1 MRKISSVIMACA
13 MCLSMAVVGTVAPQ
27 VAVQAEET
35 ATVELKEA
43 PTETPRLQKD
53 FGYEWYLIQYSEY
66 TANSENTKSWMEK
79 ITSIKVNDAEPYTK
93 VDNTFLMKEDTFRA
107 NVNMVNIT
115 IGNKEFTKDTNK
127 VVISAEGYKDL
138 VLEVGKDY
146 KTVAIH
152 ANHTG
157 GTATCTK
164 KAVCEFCG
172 EEYGEY
178 ASHNYGDKYESDGT
192 HHWKKCQ
199 NEGCDATTEKEAH
212 TGGTATCT
220 KKAVCEFCGEKYGE
234 YASHNYG
241 DKYESDGTY
250 HWKKCHNEGCDA
262 TTEKE
267 EHKGGEA
274 TTTKRAVCEVCGAE
288 YGDLK
293 QEDPKPADKTT
304 ESKKDDTK
312 PADKT
317 TEGKKDDIKPV
328 ATTTVKNDTKPAEKP
343 DKKIVKA
350 KKVVVNK
357 KNIVLKKGKK
367 VKLKAK
373 LKPANAT
380 EKVTFKSSNKKV
392 AKVTKNGVV
401 KAVKKGKC
409 KITVKTASGKKAVVK
424 VTVK

>member
-1 MRKISSVIMACA
+1 MRKISSFIMACA
-13 MCLSMAVVGTVAPQ
+13 MCLSMTVVGTVAPQ

-35 ATVELKEA
+35 ATAELKEA
-43 PTETPRLQKD
+43 PTETPTLDESLGNYVIKYQ
-53 FGYEWYLIQYSEY
+53 EYS
-66 TANSENTKSWMEK
+66 TNADATRSWIEQ
-79 ITSIKVNDAEPYTK
+79 ITSIKVNGAVYEK
-93 VDNTFLMKEDTFRA
+93 VSSPFSIYDTTYA
-107 NVNMVNIT
+107 YAVNINMVNMT
-115 IGNKEFTKDTNK
+115 LGKVAFTKDTNK

-146 KTVAIH
+146 KKVAIH
-152 ANHTG
+152 TNHTG

-178 ASHNYGDKYESDGT
+178 ASHNYGGKYESDGT

-199 NEGCDATTEKEAH
+199 NEGCDAATEKEA
-212 TGGTATCT
+212 
-220 KKAVCEFCGEKYGE
+220 
-234 YASHNYG
+234 
-241 DKYESDGTY
+241 
-250 HWKKCHNEGCDA
+250 
-262 TTEKE
+262 
-267 EHKGGEA
+267 HKGGEA

-293 QEDPKPADKTT
+293 KEDP
-304 ESKKDDTK
+304 
-312 PADKT
+312 
-317 TEGKKDDIKPV
+317 
-328 ATTTVKNDTKPAEKP
+328 KPAEKP
-343 DKKIVKA
+343 DKKTVKA

-357 KNIVLKKGKK
+357 KRIVLKKDKK
-367 VKLKAK
+367 VKLKVK

>member
-35 ATVELKEA
+35 ATAELKEA
-43 PTETPRLQKD
+43 PTETPTLDKD
-53 FGYEWYLIQYSEY
+53 FGYEWYLIQYPEY

-93 VDNTFLMKEDTFRA
+93 VDNKFLMKEDTFRA
-107 NVNMVNIT
+107 YVNMVNIT

-146 KTVAIH
+146 KKVAIH
-152 ANHTG
+152 TNHTG

-178 ASHNYGDKYESDGT
+178 ASHNYGGKYESDGT

-199 NEGCDATTEKEAH
+199 NEGCDAATEKEA
-212 TGGTATCT
+212 
-220 KKAVCEFCGEKYGE
+220 
-234 YASHNYG
+234 
-241 DKYESDGTY
+241 
-250 HWKKCHNEGCDA
+250 
-262 TTEKE
+262 
-267 EHKGGEA
+267 HKGGEA

-293 QEDPKPADKTT
+293 KEDP
-304 ESKKDDTK
+304 
-312 PADKT
+312 
-317 TEGKKDDIKPV
+317 
-328 ATTTVKNDTKPAEKP
+328 KPAEKP
-343 DKKIVKA
+343 DKKTVKA

-357 KNIVLKKGKK
+357 KRIVLKKDKK
-367 VKLKAK
+367 VKLKVK

>member
-13 MCLSMAVVGTVAPQ
+13 MCLSMAVVGTVALQ

-35 ATVELKEA
+35 ATAELKEA
-43 PTETPRLQKD
+43 PTETPTLEKD
-53 FGYEWYLIQYSEY
+53 FGYEWYLIQYSAY

-93 VDNTFLMKEDTFRA
+93 VDNKFLMKEDTFRA
-107 NVNMVNIT
+107 NVSMVNII
-115 IGNKEFTKDTNK
+115 IGNKEFTKNTNK

-146 KTVAIH
+146 KKVAIH
-152 ANHTG
+152 TNHTG

-178 ASHNYGDKYESDGT
+178 ASHNYGGKYESDGT

-199 NEGCDATTEKEAH
+199 NEGCDAATEKEA
-212 TGGTATCT
+212 
-220 KKAVCEFCGEKYGE
+220 
-234 YASHNYG
+234 
-241 DKYESDGTY
+241 
-250 HWKKCHNEGCDA
+250 
-262 TTEKE
+262 
-267 EHKGGEA
+267 HKGGEA

-293 QEDPKPADKTT
+293 KEDP
-304 ESKKDDTK
+304 
-312 PADKT
+312 
-317 TEGKKDDIKPV
+317 
-328 ATTTVKNDTKPAEKP
+328 KPAEKP
-343 DKKIVKA
+343 DKKTVKA

-357 KNIVLKKGKK
+357 KRIVLKKDKK
-367 VKLKAK
+367 VKLKVK

>member
-1 MRKISSVIMACA
+1 MRKISSFIMACA
-13 MCLSMAVVGTVAPQ
+13 MCLSMTVVGTVAPQ

-35 ATVELKEA
+35 AAVELKKA
-43 PTETPRLQKD
+43 PTTVPAVALDSD
-53 FGYEWYLIQYSEY
+53 FFLGDTIYTLTYSVNEQNWIE
-66 TANSENTKSWMEK
+66 A
-79 ITSIKVNDAEPYTK
+79 ITSVEVNNQVYTK
-93 VDNTFLMKEDTFRA
+93 VSYSWDMGSDKYQPSGSSYNVKIGKQAFTED
-107 NVNMVNIT
+107 V
-115 IGNKEFTKDTNK
+115 NK
-127 VVISAEGYKDL
+127 VVISADGYKGL
-138 VLEVGKDY
+138 VLEVNKDG

-164 KAVCEFCG
+164 KAVCDFCG

-178 ASHNYGDKYESDGT
+178 ASHNYGDKYESDGSY
-192 HHWKKCQ
+192 HWKKCQ
-199 NEGCDATTEKEAH
+199 NEGCDATTEKEA
-212 TGGTATCT
+212 
-220 KKAVCEFCGEKYGE
+220 
-234 YASHNYG
+234 
-241 DKYESDGTY
+241 
-250 HWKKCHNEGCDA
+250 
-262 TTEKE
+262 
-267 EHKGGEA
+267 HKGGEA

-288 YGDLK
+288 YGA
-293 QEDPKPADKTT
+293 PKPADKTT

-312 PADKT
+312 PA
-317 TEGKKDDIKPV
+317 
-328 ATTTVKNDTKPAEKP
+328 EKP
-343 DKKIVKA
+343 DRKTVKA

-357 KNIVLKKGKK
+357 KRIVLKKGKK
-367 VKLKAK
+367 VKLKVK

>member
-35 ATVELKEA
+35 ATAELKEA
-43 PTETPRLQKD
+43 PTETPALEKD

-93 VDNTFLMKEDTFRA
+93 VDNKFLMKEDTFRA
-107 NVNMVNIT
+107 NVSMVNII
-115 IGNKEFTKDTNK
+115 IGNKEFTKNTNK

-146 KTVAIH
+146 KKVAIH
-152 ANHTG
+152 TNHTG

-172 EEYGEY
+172 EEYGEC

-199 NEGCDATTEKEAH
+199 NEGCDSAIEKEA
-212 TGGTATCT
+212 
-220 KKAVCEFCGEKYGE
+220 
-234 YASHNYG
+234 
-241 DKYESDGTY
+241 
-250 HWKKCHNEGCDA
+250 
-262 TTEKE
+262 
-267 EHKGGEA
+267 HKGGEA

-293 QEDPKPADKTT
+293 KEDP
-304 ESKKDDTK
+304 
-312 PADKT
+312 
-317 TEGKKDDIKPV
+317 
-328 ATTTVKNDTKPAEKP
+328 KPAEKP
-343 DKKIVKA
+343 DKKTVKA

-357 KNIVLKKGKK
+357 KRIVLKKGKK

>member
-35 ATVELKEA
+35 ATAELKEA
-43 PTETPRLQKD
+43 PTETPTLEKD
-53 FGYEWYLIQYSEY
+53 FGYEWYLIQYSAY

-93 VDNTFLMKEDTFRA
+93 VDNKFLMKEDTFRA
-107 NVNMVNIT
+107 NVSMVNIT

-152 ANHTG
+152 TKHTG

-192 HHWKKCQ
+192 YHWKKCQ
-199 NEGCDATTEKEAH
+199 NEGCDATTEKEA
-212 TGGTATCT
+212 
-220 KKAVCEFCGEKYGE
+220 
-234 YASHNYG
+234 
-241 DKYESDGTY
+241 
-250 HWKKCHNEGCDA
+250 
-262 TTEKE
+262 
-267 EHKGGEA
+267 HKGGEA

-293 QEDPKPADKTT
+293 KEDP
-304 ESKKDDTK
+304 
-312 PADKT
+312 
-317 TEGKKDDIKPV
+317 
-328 ATTTVKNDTKPAEKP
+328 KPAEKP
-343 DKKIVKA
+343 DKKTVKA

-357 KNIVLKKGKK
+357 KRIVLKKDKK
-367 VKLKAK
+367 VKLKVK

-380 EKVTFKSSNKKV
+380 EKVTFKSTNKKV
-392 AKVTKNGVV
+392 AKVTKKGVV

>member
-1 MRKISSVIMACA
+1 MRKISSFIMACA
-13 MCLSMAVVGTVAPQ
+13 MCLSMTVVGTVAPQ

-35 ATVELKEA
+35 AAAELKEA
-43 PTETPRLQKD
+43 PTETPTLDESLGNYVIKYQ
-53 FGYEWYLIQYSEY
+53 EYS
-66 TANSENTKSWMEK
+66 TNADATRSWIEQ
-79 ITSIKVNDAEPYTK
+79 ITSIKVNGAVYEK
-93 VDNTFLMKEDTFRA
+93 VSSPFSIYDTTYA
-107 NVNMVNIT
+107 YAVNINMVNMT
-115 IGNKEFTKDTNK
+115 LGKVAFTKDTNK

-146 KTVAIH
+146 KKVAIH
-152 ANHTG
+152 TKHTG

-199 NEGCDATTEKEAH
+199 NEGCDATTEKE
-212 TGGTATCT
+212 
-220 KKAVCEFCGEKYGE
+220 
-234 YASHNYG
+234 
-241 DKYESDGTY
+241 
-250 HWKKCHNEGCDA
+250 
-262 TTEKE
+262 

-293 QEDPKPADKTT
+293 KEDP
-304 ESKKDDTK
+304 
-312 PADKT
+312 
-317 TEGKKDDIKPV
+317 
-328 ATTTVKNDTKPAEKP
+328 KPAEKP
-343 DKKIVKA
+343 DKKTVKA

-357 KNIVLKKGKK
+357 KRIVLKKGKK

>member
-1 MRKISSVIMACA
+1 MRKISSFIMACA
-13 MCLSMAVVGTVAPQ
+13 MCLSMTVVGTVAPQ

-93 VDNTFLMKEDTFRA
+93 VDNKFLMKEDTFRA
-107 NVNMVNIT
+107 NVSMVNII
-115 IGNKEFTKDTNK
+115 IGNKEFTKNTNK

-146 KTVAIH
+146 KKVAIH
-152 ANHTG
+152 TNHTG

-178 ASHNYGDKYESDGT
+178 ASHNYGGKYESDGT

-199 NEGCDATTEKEAH
+199 NEGCDAATEKEA
-212 TGGTATCT
+212 
-220 KKAVCEFCGEKYGE
+220 
-234 YASHNYG
+234 
-241 DKYESDGTY
+241 
-250 HWKKCHNEGCDA
+250 
-262 TTEKE
+262 
-267 EHKGGEA
+267 HKGGEA

-293 QEDPKPADKTT
+293 KEDP
-304 ESKKDDTK
+304 
-312 PADKT
+312 
-317 TEGKKDDIKPV
+317 
-328 ATTTVKNDTKPAEKP
+328 KPAEKP
-343 DKKIVKA
+343 DKKTVKA

-357 KNIVLKKGKK
+357 KRIVLKKDKK
-367 VKLKAK
+367 VKLKVK

>member
-1 MRKISSVIMACA
+1 MRKISSFIMACA
-13 MCLSMAVVGTVAPQ
+13 MCLSMTVVGTVAPQ

-43 PTETPRLQKD
+43 PTETPTLEKD
-53 FGYEWYLIQYSEY
+53 FGYEWYLIQYSAY

-93 VDNTFLMKEDTFRA
+93 VDNKFLMKEDTFRA
-107 NVNMVNIT
+107 NVSMVNII
-115 IGNKEFTKDTNK
+115 IGNKEFTKNTNK
-127 VVISAEGYKDL
+127 VVISADGYKDL

-146 KTVAIH
+146 KKVAIH
-152 ANHTG
+152 TNHTG

-172 EEYGEY
+172 EEYGE
-178 ASHNYGDKYESDGT
+178 
-192 HHWKKCQ
+192 C
-199 NEGCDATTEKEAH
+199 
-212 TGGTATCT
+212 
-220 KKAVCEFCGEKYGE
+220 
-234 YASHNYG
+234 ASHNYG

-250 HWKKCHNEGCDA
+250 HWKKCQNEGCDA

-267 EHKGGEA
+267 AHKGGEA

-293 QEDPKPADKTT
+293 KEDP
-304 ESKKDDTK
+304 
-312 PADKT
+312 
-317 TEGKKDDIKPV
+317 
-328 ATTTVKNDTKPAEKP
+328 KPAEKP
-343 DKKIVKA
+343 DKKTVKA

-357 KNIVLKKGKK
+357 KRIVLKKDKK
-367 VKLKAK
+367 VKLKVK

>member
-35 ATVELKEA
+35 ATAELKEA
-43 PTETPRLQKD
+43 PTETPTLEKD
-53 FGYEWYLIQYSEY
+53 FGYEWYLIQYSAY

-93 VDNTFLMKEDTFRA
+93 VDNKFLMKEDTFRA
-107 NVNMVNIT
+107 NVSMVNII
-115 IGNKEFTKDTNK
+115 IGNKEFTKNTNK

-146 KTVAIH
+146 KKVAIH
-152 ANHTG
+152 TNHTG

-178 ASHNYGDKYESDGT
+178 ASHNYGGKYESDGT

-199 NEGCDATTEKEAH
+199 NEGCDAATEKEA
-212 TGGTATCT
+212 
-220 KKAVCEFCGEKYGE
+220 
-234 YASHNYG
+234 
-241 DKYESDGTY
+241 
-250 HWKKCHNEGCDA
+250 
-262 TTEKE
+262 
-267 EHKGGEA
+267 HKGGEA

-293 QEDPKPADKTT
+293 KEDP
-304 ESKKDDTK
+304 
-312 PADKT
+312 
-317 TEGKKDDIKPV
+317 
-328 ATTTVKNDTKPAEKP
+328 KPAEKP
-343 DKKIVKA
+343 DKKTVKA

-357 KNIVLKKGKK
+357 KRIVLKKDKK
-367 VKLKAK
+367 VKLKVK

-392 AKVTKNGVV
+392 AKVTKKGVV

>member
-1 MRKISSVIMACA
+1 MRKISSFIMACA
-13 MCLSMAVVGTVAPQ
+13 MCLSMTVVGTVAPQ

-35 ATVELKEA
+35 AAVELKEA
-43 PTETPRLQKD
+43 PTTVPAVALDSD
-53 FGYEWYLIQYSEY
+53 FFLGDTIYTLTYSVNEQNWIE
-66 TANSENTKSWMEK
+66 A
-79 ITSIKVNDAEPYTK
+79 ITSVEVNNQVYTK
-93 VDNTFLMKEDTFRA
+93 VSYSWDMGSDKYQPSGSSYNVKIGKLAFTED
-107 NVNMVNIT
+107 V
-115 IGNKEFTKDTNK
+115 NK
-127 VVISAEGYKDL
+127 VVISADGYKGL
-138 VLEVGKDY
+138 VLEVNKDG

-164 KAVCEFCG
+164 KAVCDFCG

-178 ASHNYGDKYESDGT
+178 ASHNYGDKYESDGSY
-192 HHWKKCQ
+192 HWKKCQ
-199 NEGCDATTEKEAH
+199 NEGCDATTEKEA
-212 TGGTATCT
+212 
-220 KKAVCEFCGEKYGE
+220 
-234 YASHNYG
+234 
-241 DKYESDGTY
+241 
-250 HWKKCHNEGCDA
+250 
-262 TTEKE
+262 
-267 EHKGGEA
+267 HKGGEA

-288 YGDLK
+288 YGA
-293 QEDPKPADKTT
+293 PKPADKTT

-312 PADKT
+312 PA
-317 TEGKKDDIKPV
+317 
-328 ATTTVKNDTKPAEKP
+328 EKP
-343 DKKIVKA
+343 DRKTVKA

-357 KNIVLKKGKK
+357 KRIVLKKGKK
-367 VKLKAK
+367 VKLKVK

>member
-1 MRKISSVIMACA
+1 MRKISSFIMACA
-13 MCLSMAVVGTVAPQ
+13 MCLSMTVVGTVAPQ

-43 PTETPRLQKD
+43 PTTVPAVALD
-53 FGYEWYLIQYSEY
+53 SDLYSGDTIY
-66 TANSENTKSWMEK
+66 TLTYSVNEQNWIEA
-79 ITSIKVNDAEPYTK
+79 ITSVEVNNQVYTK
-93 VDNTFLMKEDTFRA
+93 VSYSWDMGSNKYQPSGSSY
-107 NVNMVNIT
+107 NVK
-115 IGNKEFTKDTNK
+115 IGKQAFTVDVNK
-127 VVISAEGYKDL
+127 VVISAQGYKKL
-138 VLEVGKDY
+138 ILEVNKNG

-152 ANHTG
+152 TKHTG

-172 EEYGEY
+172 EEYG
-178 ASHNYGDKYESDGT
+178 
-192 HHWKKCQ
+192 
-199 NEGCDATTEKEAH
+199 
-212 TGGTATCT
+212 
-220 KKAVCEFCGEKYGE
+220 
-234 YASHNYG
+234 
-241 DKYESDGTY
+241 
-250 HWKKCHNEGCDA
+250 
-262 TTEKE
+262 
-267 EHKGGEA
+267 
-274 TTTKRAVCEVCGAE
+274 
-288 YGDLK
+288 DLK
-293 QEDPKPADKTT
+293 KEDPKPADKTT

-312 PADKT
+312 PA
-317 TEGKKDDIKPV
+317 
-328 ATTTVKNDTKPAEKP
+328 EKP
-343 DKKIVKA
+343 DKKTVKA

-357 KNIVLKKGKK
+357 KRIVLKKGKK

>member
-1 MRKISSVIMACA
+1 MRKISSFIMACA
-13 MCLSMAVVGTVAPQ
+13 MCLSMTVVGTVAPQ

-35 ATVELKEA
+35 AAVELKEA
-43 PTETPRLQKD
+43 PTETPTLQKD
-53 FGYEWYLIQYSEY
+53 LGYEWYFIQYSEY
-66 TANSENTKSWMEK
+66 TANSENTESWMEK

-93 VDNTFLMKEDTFRA
+93 VDNTFFMKEDTFRA

-152 ANHTG
+152 TKHTG

-164 KAVCEFCG
+164 KAVCDFCG
-172 EEYGEY
+172 EEYGEC
-178 ASHNYGDKYESDGT
+178 ASHNYGDEYESDGT
-192 HHWKKCQ
+192 YHWKKCQ
-199 NEGCDATTEKEAH
+199 NEGCDATTEKEA
-212 TGGTATCT
+212 
-220 KKAVCEFCGEKYGE
+220 
-234 YASHNYG
+234 
-241 DKYESDGTY
+241 
-250 HWKKCHNEGCDA
+250 
-262 TTEKE
+262 
-267 EHKGGEA
+267 HKGGEA

-288 YGDLK
+288 YGGLK

-304 ESKKDDTK
+304 E
-312 PADKT
+312 
-317 TEGKKDDIKPV
+317 GKKD
-328 ATTTVKNDTKPAEKP
+328 DTKPAEKP
-343 DKKIVKA
+343 DKKTVKA

-357 KNIVLKKGKK
+357 KRIVLKKGKK

-380 EKVTFKSSNKKV
+380 EKVTFKSTNKKV

>member
-1 MRKISSVIMACA
+1 MRKISSFIMACA
-13 MCLSMAVVGTVAPQ
+13 MCLSMTVVGTVAPQ

-35 ATVELKEA
+35 AAVELKEA
-43 PTETPRLQKD
+43 PTETPKLEKD

-66 TANSENTKSWMEK
+66 TANSENTESWMEK

-93 VDNTFLMKEDTFRA
+93 VDNKFLMKEDTFRA
-107 NVNMVNIT
+107 NVSMVNIT

-152 ANHTG
+152 TKHTG
-157 GTATCTK
+157 GTATC
-164 KAVCEFCG
+164 
-172 EEYGEY
+172 
-178 ASHNYGDKYESDGT
+178 
-192 HHWKKCQ
+192 
-199 NEGCDATTEKEAH
+199 
-212 TGGTATCT
+212 
-220 KKAVCEFCGEKYGE
+220 
-234 YASHNYG
+234 
-241 DKYESDGTY
+241 
-250 HWKKCHNEGCDA
+250 
-262 TTEKE
+262 
-267 EHKGGEA
+267 
-274 TTTKRAVCEVCGAE
+274 TKRAVCEVCGAE
-288 YGDLK
+288 YGGLK

-304 ESKKDDTK
+304 EDKKD
-312 PADKT
+312 
-317 TEGKKDDIKPV
+317 
-328 ATTTVKNDTKPAEKP
+328 DTKPAEKP
-343 DKKIVKA
+343 DKKTVKA

-357 KNIVLKKGKK
+357 KCIVLKKGKK

-392 AKVTKNGVV
+392 AKVTKKGVV

>member
-1 MRKISSVIMACA
+1 MRKISSFIMACA
-13 MCLSMAVVGTVAPQ
+13 MCLSMTVVGTVAPQ

-35 ATVELKEA
+35 AAAELKEA
-43 PTETPRLQKD
+43 PTETPTLEKD
-53 FGYEWYLIQYSEY
+53 FGYEWYLIQYSAY

-93 VDNTFLMKEDTFRA
+93 VDNKFLMKEDTFRA
-107 NVNMVNIT
+107 NVSMVNII
-115 IGNKEFTKDTNK
+115 IGNKEFTKNTNK

-146 KTVAIH
+146 KKVAIH
-152 ANHTG
+152 TKHTG

-172 EEYGEY
+172 AEYGE
-178 ASHNYGDKYESDGT
+178 
-192 HHWKKCQ
+192 C
-199 NEGCDATTEKEAH
+199 
-212 TGGTATCT
+212 
-220 KKAVCEFCGEKYGE
+220 
-234 YASHNYG
+234 ASHNYG

-250 HWKKCHNEGCDA
+250 HWKKCQNEGCDSA
-262 TTEKE
+262 IEKE
-267 EHKGGEA
+267 AHKGGEA

-293 QEDPKPADKTT
+293 KEDP
-304 ESKKDDTK
+304 
-312 PADKT
+312 
-317 TEGKKDDIKPV
+317 
-328 ATTTVKNDTKPAEKP
+328 KPAEKP
-343 DKKIVKA
+343 DKKTVKA

-357 KNIVLKKGKK
+357 KRIVLKKGKK

-401 KAVKKGKC
+401 KAVKK
-409 KITVKTASGKKAVVK
+409 VVTRK
-424 VTVK
+424 

>member
-1 MRKISSVIMACA
+1 MRKISSFIMACA
-13 MCLSMAVVGTVAPQ
+13 MCLSMTVVGTVAPQ
-27 VAVQAEET
+27 VAVQAEE
-35 ATVELKEA
+35 AAAVELKEA
-43 PTETPRLQKD
+43 PTTVPAVALDSD
-53 FGYEWYLIQYSEY
+53 FFSGDTIYTLTYSVNEQNWIE
-66 TANSENTKSWMEK
+66 A
-79 ITSIKVNDAEPYTK
+79 ITSVEVNNQVYTK
-93 VDNTFLMKEDTFRA
+93 VSYSWDMGSDKYQPSGSSYNVKIGKQAFTED
-107 NVNMVNIT
+107 V
-115 IGNKEFTKDTNK
+115 NK
-127 VVISAEGYKDL
+127 VVISADGYKDL
-138 VLEVGKDY
+138 VLEVNKDGKA
-146 KTVAIH
+146 VAIH
-152 ANHTG
+152 TNHTG

-164 KAVCEFCG
+164 KAVCKFCG

-212 TGGTATCT
+212 TGGKATCT
-220 KKAVCEFCGEKYGE
+220 KKAVCKFCGAEYGE

-250 HWKKCHNEGCDA
+250 HWKKCQNIGCDA
-262 TTEKE
+262 TTEKK

-304 ESKKDDTK
+304 E
-312 PADKT
+312 
-317 TEGKKDDIKPV
+317 GKKD
-328 ATTTVKNDTKPAEKP
+328 DTKPAEKP
-343 DKKIVKA
+343 DKKTVKA

-357 KNIVLKKGKK
+357 KRIVLKKGKK

>member
-1 MRKISSVIMACA
+1 MRKISSFIMACA
-13 MCLSMAVVGTVAPQ
+13 MCLSMTVVGTVAPQ

-178 ASHNYGDKYESDGT
+178 ASHNYGDKYE
-192 HHWKKCQ
+192 
-199 NEGCDATTEKEAH
+199 
-212 TGGTATCT
+212 
-220 KKAVCEFCGEKYGE
+220 F
-234 YASHNYG
+234 
-241 DKYESDGTY
+241 DGTY
-250 HWKKCHNEGCDA
+250 HWKKCQNEGCDA

-274 TTTKRAVCEVCGAE
+274 TTTKRKVCEVCGAE

-293 QEDPKPADKTT
+293 KEDPKPADKTT
-304 ESKKDDTK
+304 EDKKDDTK
-312 PADKT
+312 PA
-317 TEGKKDDIKPV
+317 

-343 DKKIVKA
+343 DKETVKA

-357 KNIVLKKGKK
+357 KSIVLKKGKK

-392 AKVTKNGVV
+392 AKVTKKGVV

>member
-1 MRKISSVIMACA
+1 MACA
-13 MCLSMAVVGTVAPQ
+13 MCLSMTVVGTVAPQ

-35 ATVELKEA
+35 AAVELKEA
-43 PTETPRLQKD
+43 PTETPKLEKD

-66 TANSENTKSWMEK
+66 TANSENTESWMEK

-93 VDNTFLMKEDTFRA
+93 VDNKFLMKEDTFRA
-107 NVNMVNIT
+107 NVSMVNIT

-152 ANHTG
+152 TKHTG

-178 ASHNYGDKYESDGT
+178 ASHNYGGKYESDGT

-199 NEGCDATTEKEAH
+199 NEGCDAATEKEA
-212 TGGTATCT
+212 
-220 KKAVCEFCGEKYGE
+220 
-234 YASHNYG
+234 
-241 DKYESDGTY
+241 
-250 HWKKCHNEGCDA
+250 
-262 TTEKE
+262 
-267 EHKGGEA
+267 HKGGEA

-293 QEDPKPADKTT
+293 KEDP
-304 ESKKDDTK
+304 
-312 PADKT
+312 
-317 TEGKKDDIKPV
+317 
-328 ATTTVKNDTKPAEKP
+328 KPAEKP
-343 DKKIVKA
+343 DKKTVKA

-357 KNIVLKKGKK
+357 KRIVLKKGKK

-392 AKVTKNGVV
+392 AKVTKKGVV

>member
-1 MRKISSVIMACA
+1 MRKISSFIMACA
-13 MCLSMAVVGTVAPQ
+13 MCLSMTVVGTVAPQ

-35 ATVELKEA
+35 AAVELREA
-43 PTETPRLQKD
+43 PTETPTLEKD

-93 VDNTFLMKEDTFRA
+93 VDNKFLMKEDTFRA
-107 NVNMVNIT
+107 NVSMVNIT

-146 KTVAIH
+146 KKVAIH
-152 ANHTG
+152 TKHTG

-178 ASHNYGDKYESDGT
+178 ASHNYGGKYESDGT

-199 NEGCDATTEKEAH
+199 NEGCDAATEKEA
-212 TGGTATCT
+212 
-220 KKAVCEFCGEKYGE
+220 
-234 YASHNYG
+234 
-241 DKYESDGTY
+241 
-250 HWKKCHNEGCDA
+250 
-262 TTEKE
+262 
-267 EHKGGEA
+267 HKGGEA

-293 QEDPKPADKTT
+293 KEDP
-304 ESKKDDTK
+304 
-312 PADKT
+312 
-317 TEGKKDDIKPV
+317 
-328 ATTTVKNDTKPAEKP
+328 KPAEKP
-343 DKKIVKA
+343 DKKTVKA

-357 KNIVLKKGKK
+357 KRIVLKKDKK
-367 VKLKAK
+367 VKLKVK

>member
-1 MRKISSVIMACA
+1 MRKISSFIMACA
-13 MCLSMAVVGTVAPQ
+13 MCLSMTVVGTVAPQ

-35 ATVELKEA
+35 AAVELKEA
-43 PTETPRLQKD
+43 PTETPTLEKD

-66 TANSENTKSWMEK
+66 TANSENTESWMEK

-93 VDNTFLMKEDTFRA
+93 VDNKFLMKEDTFRA
-107 NVNMVNIT
+107 NVSMVNIT

-146 KTVAIH
+146 KKVAIH
-152 ANHTG
+152 TKHTG

-172 EEYGEY
+172 EEYGEC

-199 NEGCDATTEKEAH
+199 NEGCDAATEKEA
-212 TGGTATCT
+212 
-220 KKAVCEFCGEKYGE
+220 
-234 YASHNYG
+234 
-241 DKYESDGTY
+241 
-250 HWKKCHNEGCDA
+250 
-262 TTEKE
+262 
-267 EHKGGEA
+267 HKGGEA

-293 QEDPKPADKTT
+293 KEDP
-304 ESKKDDTK
+304 
-312 PADKT
+312 
-317 TEGKKDDIKPV
+317 
-328 ATTTVKNDTKPAEKP
+328 KPAEKP
-343 DKKIVKA
+343 DKKTVKA

-357 KNIVLKKGKK
+357 KRIVLKKGKK

>member
-35 ATVELKEA
+35 AAVELKEA
-43 PTETPRLQKD
+43 PTETPTLEKD
-53 FGYEWYLIQYSEY
+53 FGYEWYLIQYSAY

-93 VDNTFLMKEDTFRA
+93 VDNKFLMKEDTFRA
-107 NVNMVNIT
+107 NVSMVNII
-115 IGNKEFTKDTNK
+115 IGNKEFTKNTNK

-146 KTVAIH
+146 KKVAIH
-152 ANHTG
+152 TNHTG

-178 ASHNYGDKYESDGT
+178 ASHNYGGKYESDGT

-199 NEGCDATTEKEAH
+199 NEGCDAATEKEA
-212 TGGTATCT
+212 
-220 KKAVCEFCGEKYGE
+220 
-234 YASHNYG
+234 
-241 DKYESDGTY
+241 
-250 HWKKCHNEGCDA
+250 
-262 TTEKE
+262 
-267 EHKGGEA
+267 HKGGEA

-293 QEDPKPADKTT
+293 KEDP
-304 ESKKDDTK
+304 
-312 PADKT
+312 
-317 TEGKKDDIKPV
+317 
-328 ATTTVKNDTKPAEKP
+328 KPAEKP
-343 DKKIVKA
+343 DKKTVKA

-357 KNIVLKKGKK
+357 KRIVLKKDKK
-367 VKLKAK
+367 VKLKVK

>member
-1 MRKISSVIMACA
+1 MRKISSFIMACA
-13 MCLSMAVVGTVAPQ
+13 MCLSMTVVGTVAPQ

-43 PTETPRLQKD
+43 PTTVPAVALD
-53 FGYEWYLIQYSEY
+53 SDLYSGDTIY
-66 TANSENTKSWMEK
+66 TLTYSVNEQNWIEA
-79 ITSIKVNDAEPYTK
+79 ITSVEVNNQVYTK
-93 VDNTFLMKEDTFRA
+93 VSYSWDMGSNKYQPSGSSY
-107 NVNMVNIT
+107 NVK
-115 IGNKEFTKDTNK
+115 IGKQAFTVDVNK
-127 VVISAEGYKDL
+127 VVISAQGYKKL
-138 VLEVGKDY
+138 ILEVNKNG

-152 ANHTG
+152 TKHTG

-172 EEYGEY
+172 EEYG
-178 ASHNYGDKYESDGT
+178 
-192 HHWKKCQ
+192 
-199 NEGCDATTEKEAH
+199 
-212 TGGTATCT
+212 
-220 KKAVCEFCGEKYGE
+220 
-234 YASHNYG
+234 
-241 DKYESDGTY
+241 
-250 HWKKCHNEGCDA
+250 
-262 TTEKE
+262 
-267 EHKGGEA
+267 
-274 TTTKRAVCEVCGAE
+274 
-288 YGDLK
+288 DLK
-293 QEDPKPADKTT
+293 KEDSKPADKTT

-312 PADKT
+312 PA
-317 TEGKKDDIKPV
+317 
-328 ATTTVKNDTKPAEKP
+328 EKP
-343 DKKIVKA
+343 DKKTVKA

-357 KNIVLKKGKK
+357 KRIVLKKGKK

>member
-35 ATVELKEA
+35 AAVELKEA
-43 PTETPRLQKD
+43 PKETPTLDKD
-53 FGYEWYLIQYSEY
+53 FGYEWYLIQYPEY

-93 VDNTFLMKEDTFRA
+93 VDNKFLMKEDTFRA
-107 NVNMVNIT
+107 NVSMVNII
-115 IGNKEFTKDTNK
+115 IGNKEFTKNTNK

-146 KTVAIH
+146 KKVAIH
-152 ANHTG
+152 TNHTG

-178 ASHNYGDKYESDGT
+178 ASHNYGGKYESDGT

-199 NEGCDATTEKEAH
+199 NEGCDAATEKEA
-212 TGGTATCT
+212 
-220 KKAVCEFCGEKYGE
+220 
-234 YASHNYG
+234 
-241 DKYESDGTY
+241 
-250 HWKKCHNEGCDA
+250 
-262 TTEKE
+262 
-267 EHKGGEA
+267 HKGGEA

-293 QEDPKPADKTT
+293 KEDP
-304 ESKKDDTK
+304 
-312 PADKT
+312 
-317 TEGKKDDIKPV
+317 
-328 ATTTVKNDTKPAEKP
+328 KPAEKP
-343 DKKIVKA
+343 DKKTVKA

-357 KNIVLKKGKK
+357 KRIVLKKGKK
-367 VKLKAK
+367 VKLKVK

-392 AKVTKNGVV
+392 AKVTKKGVV

>member
-35 ATVELKEA
+35 ATAELKEA
-43 PTETPRLQKD
+43 PTETPALEKD
-53 FGYEWYLIQYSEY
+53 FGYEWYLIQYSAY

-93 VDNTFLMKEDTFRA
+93 VDNKFLMKEDTFRA
-107 NVNMVNIT
+107 NVSMVNIT

-146 KTVAIH
+146 KKVAIH
-152 ANHTG
+152 TKHTG

-172 EEYGEY
+172 EEYGEC

-199 NEGCDATTEKEAH
+199 NEGCDSATEKEA
-212 TGGTATCT
+212 
-220 KKAVCEFCGEKYGE
+220 
-234 YASHNYG
+234 
-241 DKYESDGTY
+241 
-250 HWKKCHNEGCDA
+250 
-262 TTEKE
+262 
-267 EHKGGEA
+267 HKGGEA

-293 QEDPKPADKTT
+293 KEDP
-304 ESKKDDTK
+304 
-312 PADKT
+312 
-317 TEGKKDDIKPV
+317 
-328 ATTTVKNDTKPAEKP
+328 KPAEKP
-343 DKKIVKA
+343 DKKTVKA

-357 KNIVLKKGKK
+357 KRIVLKKDKK
-367 VKLKAK
+367 VKLKVK

>member
-1 MRKISSVIMACA
+1 MRKISSFIMACA
-13 MCLSMAVVGTVAPQ
+13 MCLSMTVVGTVAPQ

-35 ATVELKEA
+35 AAAELKEA
-43 PTETPRLQKD
+43 PTETPTLDESLGNYVIKYQ
-53 FGYEWYLIQYSEY
+53 EYS
-66 TANSENTKSWMEK
+66 TNADATRSWIEQ
-79 ITSIKVNDAEPYTK
+79 ITSIKVNGAVYEK
-93 VDNTFLMKEDTFRA
+93 VSSPFSIYDTTYA
-107 NVNMVNIT
+107 YAVNINMVNMT
-115 IGNKEFTKDTNK
+115 LGKVAFTKDTNK

-146 KTVAIH
+146 KKVAIH
-152 ANHTG
+152 TKHTG

-178 ASHNYGDKYESDGT
+178 ASHNYGDKYEFDGT

-199 NEGCDATTEKEAH
+199 
-212 TGGTATCT
+212 
-220 KKAVCEFCGEKYGE
+220 
-234 YASHNYG
+234 
-241 DKYESDGTY
+241 
-250 HWKKCHNEGCDA
+250 NEGCDA

-293 QEDPKPADKTT
+293 KEDP
-304 ESKKDDTK
+304 
-312 PADKT
+312 
-317 TEGKKDDIKPV
+317 
-328 ATTTVKNDTKPAEKP
+328 KPAEKP
-343 DKKIVKA
+343 DKKTVKA

-357 KNIVLKKGKK
+357 KRIVLKKGKK

>member
-35 ATVELKEA
+35 ATAELKEA
-43 PTETPRLQKD
+43 PTETPTLEKD
-53 FGYEWYLIQYSEY
+53 FGYEWYLIQYSAY

-93 VDNTFLMKEDTFRA
+93 VDNKFLMKEDTFRA
-107 NVNMVNIT
+107 NVSMVNII
-115 IGNKEFTKDTNK
+115 IGNKEFTKNTNK

-146 KTVAIH
+146 KKVAIH
-152 ANHTG
+152 TNHTG

-164 KAVCEFCG
+164 KAVCEFYG

-178 ASHNYGDKYESDGT
+178 ASHNYGGKYESDGT

-199 NEGCDATTEKEAH
+199 NEGCDAATEKEA
-212 TGGTATCT
+212 
-220 KKAVCEFCGEKYGE
+220 
-234 YASHNYG
+234 
-241 DKYESDGTY
+241 
-250 HWKKCHNEGCDA
+250 
-262 TTEKE
+262 
-267 EHKGGEA
+267 HKGGEA

-293 QEDPKPADKTT
+293 KEDP
-304 ESKKDDTK
+304 
-312 PADKT
+312 
-317 TEGKKDDIKPV
+317 
-328 ATTTVKNDTKPAEKP
+328 KPAEKP
-343 DKKIVKA
+343 DKKTVKA

-357 KNIVLKKGKK
+357 KRIVLKKGKK
-367 VKLKAK
+367 VKLKVK

>member
-1 MRKISSVIMACA
+1 MRKISSFIMVCA
-13 MCLSMAVVGTVAPQ
+13 MCLSMTVVGTVAPQ
-27 VAVQAEET
+27 VAVQAEE
-35 ATVELKEA
+35 AAAVELKEA
-43 PTETPRLQKD
+43 PTSVPAVALDSD
-53 FGYEWYLIQYSEY
+53 FFSGDTIYTLTYSVNEQNWIE
-66 TANSENTKSWMEK
+66 A
-79 ITSIKVNDAEPYTK
+79 ITSVEVNNQVYTK
-93 VDNTFLMKEDTFRA
+93 VSYSWDMGSNKYQPSGSSYNVKIGKQAFTED
-107 NVNMVNIT
+107 V
-115 IGNKEFTKDTNK
+115 NK
-127 VVISAEGYKDL
+127 VVISADGYKDL
-138 VLEVGKDY
+138 VLEVNKNG

-152 ANHTG
+152 TKHTG

-164 KAVCEFCG
+164 KAVCKFCG
-172 EEYGEY
+172 EE
-178 ASHNYGDKYESDGT
+178 
-192 HHWKKCQ
+192 
-199 NEGCDATTEKEAH
+199 
-212 TGGTATCT
+212 
-220 KKAVCEFCGEKYGE
+220 YGE

-293 QEDPKPADKTT
+293 KEDPKPADKTTEGKKEDTKPADKTT

-312 PADKT
+312 PA
-317 TEGKKDDIKPV
+317 
-328 ATTTVKNDTKPAEKP
+328 EKP
-343 DKKIVKA
+343 DKKTVKA

-357 KNIVLKKGKK
+357 KRIVLKKGKK

>member
-35 ATVELKEA
+35 ATAELKEA
-43 PTETPRLQKD
+43 PTETPTLEKD
-53 FGYEWYLIQYSEY
+53 FGYEWYLIQYSAY

-93 VDNTFLMKEDTFRA
+93 VDNKFLMKEDTFRA
-107 NVNMVNIT
+107 NVSMVNII
-115 IGNKEFTKDTNK
+115 IGNKEFTKNTNK
-127 VVISAEGYKDL
+127 VVISAEGCKDL

-146 KTVAIH
+146 KKVAIH
-152 ANHTG
+152 TNHTG

-178 ASHNYGDKYESDGT
+178 ASHNYGGKYESDGT

-199 NEGCDATTEKEAH
+199 NEGCDAATEKEA
-212 TGGTATCT
+212 
-220 KKAVCEFCGEKYGE
+220 
-234 YASHNYG
+234 
-241 DKYESDGTY
+241 
-250 HWKKCHNEGCDA
+250 
-262 TTEKE
+262 
-267 EHKGGEA
+267 HKGGEA

-293 QEDPKPADKTT
+293 KEDP
-304 ESKKDDTK
+304 
-312 PADKT
+312 
-317 TEGKKDDIKPV
+317 
-328 ATTTVKNDTKPAEKP
+328 KPAEKP
-343 DKKIVKA
+343 DKKTVKA

-357 KNIVLKKGKK
+357 KRIVLKKDKK
-367 VKLKAK
+367 VKLKVK

>member
-1 MRKISSVIMACA
+1 MACA
-13 MCLSMAVVGTVAPQ
+13 MCLSMTVVGTVAPQ

-35 ATVELKEA
+35 AAVELKEA
-43 PTETPRLQKD
+43 PTETPTLDESLGNYVIKYQ
-53 FGYEWYLIQYSEY
+53 EYS
-66 TANSENTKSWMEK
+66 TNADATRSWIEQ
-79 ITSIKVNDAEPYTK
+79 ITSIKVNGAVYEK
-93 VDNTFLMKEDTFRA
+93 VSSPFSIYGTTYAYAVNI
-107 NVNMVNIT
+107 NMVNMT
-115 IGNKEFTKDTNK
+115 LGKVAFTKDTNK

-146 KTVAIH
+146 KKIAIH
-152 ANHTG
+152 TKHTG
-157 GTATCTK
+157 GIATCTK

-172 EEYGEY
+172 EKYGEC
-178 ASHNYGDKYESDGT
+178 ASHNYGGKYESDGT

-199 NEGCDATTEKEAH
+199 NEGCDAATEKEA
-212 TGGTATCT
+212 
-220 KKAVCEFCGEKYGE
+220 
-234 YASHNYG
+234 
-241 DKYESDGTY
+241 
-250 HWKKCHNEGCDA
+250 
-262 TTEKE
+262 
-267 EHKGGEA
+267 HKGGEA

-293 QEDPKPADKTT
+293 KEDPKPADKTT

-312 PADKT
+312 PA
-317 TEGKKDDIKPV
+317 ER
-328 ATTTVKNDTKPAEKP
+328 P
-343 DKKIVKA
+343 DKKTVKA
-350 KKVVVNK
+350 KKVVVK
-357 KNIVLKKGKK
+357 KKRIVLKKGKK

>member
-43 PTETPRLQKD
+43 PTETPTLDKD

-93 VDNTFLMKEDTFRA
+93 VDNKFLMKEDTFRA
-107 NVNMVNIT
+107 NVSMVNIT

-146 KTVAIH
+146 KKVAIH
-152 ANHTG
+152 TKHTG

-172 EEYGEY
+172 AEYGEC

-199 NEGCDATTEKEAH
+199 NEGCDSAIEKEA
-212 TGGTATCT
+212 
-220 KKAVCEFCGEKYGE
+220 
-234 YASHNYG
+234 
-241 DKYESDGTY
+241 
-250 HWKKCHNEGCDA
+250 
-262 TTEKE
+262 
-267 EHKGGEA
+267 HKGGEA

-293 QEDPKPADKTT
+293 KEDP
-304 ESKKDDTK
+304 
-312 PADKT
+312 
-317 TEGKKDDIKPV
+317 
-328 ATTTVKNDTKPAEKP
+328 KPAEKP
-343 DKKIVKA
+343 DKKTVKA

-357 KNIVLKKGKK
+357 KRIVLKKGKK

>member
-43 PTETPRLQKD
+43 PTETPTLEKD
-53 FGYEWYLIQYSEY
+53 FGYEWYLIQYSAY

-93 VDNTFLMKEDTFRA
+93 VDNKFLMKEDTFRA
-107 NVNMVNIT
+107 NVSMVNII
-115 IGNKEFTKDTNK
+115 IGNKEFTKNTNK

-146 KTVAIH
+146 KKVAIH
-152 ANHTG
+152 TNHTG

-178 ASHNYGDKYESDGT
+178 ASHNYGGKYESDGT

-199 NEGCDATTEKEAH
+199 NEGCDAATEKEA
-212 TGGTATCT
+212 
-220 KKAVCEFCGEKYGE
+220 
-234 YASHNYG
+234 
-241 DKYESDGTY
+241 
-250 HWKKCHNEGCDA
+250 
-262 TTEKE
+262 
-267 EHKGGEA
+267 HKGGEA
-274 TTTKRAVCEVCGAE
+274 TTTKRAVCKVCGAE

-293 QEDPKPADKTT
+293 KEDP
-304 ESKKDDTK
+304 
-312 PADKT
+312 
-317 TEGKKDDIKPV
+317 
-328 ATTTVKNDTKPAEKP
+328 KPAEKP
-343 DKKIVKA
+343 DKKTVKA

-357 KNIVLKKGKK
+357 KRIVLKKDKK
-367 VKLKAK
+367 VKLKVK

>member
-1 MRKISSVIMACA
+1 MRKISSFIMACA
-13 MCLSMAVVGTVAPQ
+13 MCLSMTVVGTVAPQ

-35 ATVELKEA
+35 AAVELKEA
-43 PTETPRLQKD
+43 PTTVPAVALDSD
-53 FGYEWYLIQYSEY
+53 FFSGDTIYTLTYSVNEQNWIE
-66 TANSENTKSWMEK
+66 A
-79 ITSIKVNDAEPYTK
+79 ITSVEVNNQVYTK
-93 VDNTFLMKEDTFRA
+93 VSYSWDMGSNKYQASGSSYNVKIGKQAFIED
-107 NVNMVNIT
+107 V
-115 IGNKEFTKDTNK
+115 NK
-127 VVISAEGYKDL
+127 VVISADGYKDL
-138 VLEVGKDY
+138 VLEVNKDGKE
-146 KTVAIH
+146 VAIH
-152 ANHTG
+152 TKHTG

-164 KAVCEFCG
+164 KAVCKFCG
-172 EEYGEY
+172 EE
-178 ASHNYGDKYESDGT
+178 
-192 HHWKKCQ
+192 
-199 NEGCDATTEKEAH
+199 
-212 TGGTATCT
+212 
-220 KKAVCEFCGEKYGE
+220 YGE

-267 EHKGGEA
+267 AHKGGEA

-293 QEDPKPADKTT
+293 KEDSKPADKTT
-304 ESKKDDTK
+304 EGKKDDTK

-317 TEGKKDDIKPV
+317 TEGKKDDTKPA

-357 KNIVLKKGKK
+357 KSIVLKKGKK

>member
-1 MRKISSVIMACA
+1 MRKISSFIMACA
-13 MCLSMAVVGTVAPQ
+13 MCLSMTVVGTVAPQ
-27 VAVQAEET
+27 VAVQAEE
-35 ATVELKEA
+35 AAAVELKEA
-43 PTETPRLQKD
+43 PTSVPAVALDSD
-53 FGYEWYLIQYSEY
+53 FFSGDTIYTLTYSVNEQNWIE
-66 TANSENTKSWMEK
+66 A
-79 ITSIKVNDAEPYTK
+79 ITSVEVNNQVYTK
-93 VDNTFLMKEDTFRA
+93 VSYSWDMGSNKYQPSGSSYNVKIGKQAFTED
-107 NVNMVNIT
+107 V
-115 IGNKEFTKDTNK
+115 NK
-127 VVISAEGYKDL
+127 VVISADGYKDL
-138 VLEVGKDY
+138 VLEVNKNG

-152 ANHTG
+152 TKHTG

-164 KAVCEFCG
+164 KAVCKFCG
-172 EEYGEY
+172 EE
-178 ASHNYGDKYESDGT
+178 
-192 HHWKKCQ
+192 
-199 NEGCDATTEKEAH
+199 
-212 TGGTATCT
+212 
-220 KKAVCEFCGEKYGE
+220 YGE

-304 ESKKDDTK
+304 E
-312 PADKT
+312 
-317 TEGKKDDIKPV
+317 GKKD
-328 ATTTVKNDTKPAEKP
+328 DTKPAEKP
-343 DKKIVKA
+343 DKKTVKA

-357 KNIVLKKGKK
+357 KRIVLKKDKK
-367 VKLKAK
+367 VKLKVK